1 MVDGKYLIPIEDYRF
16 VLKSEKINSI
26 ARLVKLDIPT
36 VPFPHLLL
44 PKSFEFYLKNK
55 ELASQAEQGLEILF
69 NKLQKANYTVTV
81 RPSIFAEIPGVE
93 FIVANRLNLPTFK
106 EMIQA
111 ITDGYDKIIR
121 KFKRLKEIEF
131 AYLIQGFYTANKA
144 GAVFSNDGLGN
155 IHIEAAF
162 GESTNIF
169 TRGRVTPDVYKI
181 DKKTGKIKG
190 KHIAEKDFTLTLS
203 ESGLRKIKLS
213 DEERT
218 KPVFT
223 DKEIKKIYQYA
234 LRMEKKHGSQEIECA
249 VLRTGEIIFQSA
261 RGSQIKKQKKPIV
274 STKNIPI
281 FLRKV
286 KGEIIYIHDIQE
298 LTNYRS
304 YLSEVATLNALQA
317 GHKMSEKFIVVTD
330 NLNIDFI
337 TKLVY
342 RFKPKAVILTQGSLT
357 AHAVTILREARL
369 PSVLA
374 NEFKISQQKFVEIKE
389 NGEINCY
396 S

>member
-181 DKKTGKIKG
+181 DKKTGKIKE
-190 KHIAEKDFTLTLS
+190 KHIAYKDFTLTPS

-234 LRMEKKHGSQEIECA
+234 LRMEEKYGSQEIECA
-249 VLRTGEIIFQSA
+249 VLRTGELIFQSA
-261 RGSQIKKQKKPIV
+261 RNSQIKKQKSSSI

-281 FLRKV
+281 FLKKV

-304 YLSEVATLNALQA
+304 C
-317 GHKMSEKFIVVTD
+317 HKMSEKFIVVTD